1 MLSQNYSKRYE
12 GIIDDPDM
20 NLWPAPLKIADQTI
34 NSMTEFRVRIQCVH
48 YNLEYYGF
56 DMYLGIMN
64 NVSMSTGQNKNIIFL
79 SVILPVAQIGGGG
92 LG

>member
-34 NSMTEFRVRIQCVH
+34 NSMTEFRVSVFSTT
-48 YNLEYYGF
+48 EYYGF

-64 NVSMSTGQNKNIIFL
+64 NVSMSMGQY
-79 SVILPVAQIGGGG
+79 
-92 LG
+92 

>member
-34 NSMTEFRVRIQCVH
+34 NSMAEFRVCI
-48 YNLEYYGF
+48 
-56 DMYLGIMN
+56 
-64 NVSMSTGQNKNIIFL
+64 
-79 SVILPVAQIGGGG
+79 
-92 LG
+92 